1 MPYFT
6 SSAEQGQ
13 QMLHHTKDS
22 MILQSGES
30 LPALQA
36 ADMYTKEAILAGIT
50 YMMIA
55 VNYEP

>member
-1 MPYFT
+1 
-6 SSAEQGQ
+6 
-13 QMLHHTKDS
+13 MLHHTKDS